1 MNQEEKTRKTREKIM
16 SAAMHEF
23 ASNGYAG
30 ASINTI
36 CQSGGISK
44 GNLYHQF
51 PSKEELYIACVRE
64 AFRSLTD
71 FLKMNL
77 PNQEITPELYFQVRS
92 DYFRDHPLEGG
103 VFCNA
108 VLFLGLVGIY
118 IIHFTSAPKSRANAE
133 ATEPLVKDGGL
144 TIAYVDTDTLLANY
158 QYAKDLEKEL
168 LAFKNQQE
176 AYGKQQVEKFQND
189 YQNYLKNGSSMTL
202 SQQQAKEAE
211 LKQRAEKMASLE
223 QELAAKVMERQI
235 NENTKLLNAIF
246 AFVREYN
253 KDNQKFDIILR
264 KTFENSP
271 TLYMNP
277 GMDITQEILDGLNEE
292 YKNLKKSDD

>member
-1 MNQEEKTRKTREKIM
+1 MEKTSKI
-16 SAAMHEF
+16 
-23 ASNGYAG
+23 
-30 ASINTI
+30 
-36 CQSGGISK
+36 
-44 GNLYHQF
+44 L
-51 PSKEELYIACVRE
+51 IAC
-64 AFRSLTD
+64 
-71 FLKMNL
+71 
-77 PNQEITPELYFQVRS
+77 
-92 DYFRDHPLEGG
+92 
-103 VFCNA
+103 NA
-108 VLFLGLVGIY
+108 ILLLGLIGIY
-118 IIHFTSAPKSRANAE
+118 VIHFTGFGTKSKVNAD
-133 ATEPLVKDGGL
+133 ATEPLIKEGGL
-144 TIAYVDTDTLLANY
+144 TVAYVNTDTLLANY